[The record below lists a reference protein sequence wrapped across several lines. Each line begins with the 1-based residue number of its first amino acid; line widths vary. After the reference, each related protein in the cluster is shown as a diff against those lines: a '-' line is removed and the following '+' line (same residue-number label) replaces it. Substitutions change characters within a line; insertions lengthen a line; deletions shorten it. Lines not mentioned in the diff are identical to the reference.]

1 MGGQEVSSWCLSVAK
16 REEKRESTE
25 EGLERLREPRESSV
39 FKGPGK

>member
-1 MGGQEVSSWCLSVAK
+1 MGGQEVRSWCLSVAK
-16 REEKRESTE
+16 REKRESTE